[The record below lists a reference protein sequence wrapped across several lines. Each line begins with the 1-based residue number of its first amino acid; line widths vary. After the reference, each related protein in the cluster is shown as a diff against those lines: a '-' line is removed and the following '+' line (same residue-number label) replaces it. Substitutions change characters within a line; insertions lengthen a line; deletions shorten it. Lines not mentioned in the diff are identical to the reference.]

1 MTLFSLKESAR
12 RKKVN
17 STEREVGVEDVE
29 DVTVFIMEHL
39 SFIKNWIVQRANS
52 LPETPKIV
60 TF

>member
-1 MTLFSLKESAR
+1 M
-12 RKKVN
+12 N